1 MKAQDIDADLIIK
14 LVNDSFKA
22 DTNDVL
28 KKSYHDRLSA
38 KIT

>member
-28 KKSYHDRLSA
+28 KKSYDDRLSA